1 MRQCKAGSVVSS
13 DGLSSHK
20 QASKRSPLVGFV
32 GLVIKR
38 LVGSLRAFRILLN
51 NESREHSQRIRWPLR
66 RQDTSCALTSTV
78 SDQSGCAGGRNGSG
92 PHSAVWTGHKRGES
106 RHH

>member
-1 MRQCKAGSVVSS
+1 GSVVSS

-38 LVGSLRAFRILLN
+38 LVGSLRSFRILLN

-66 RQDTSCALTSTV
+66 RQDTSCAVKSTV
-78 SDQSGCAGGRNGSG
+78 SSQTRSAGRQIGSG
-92 PHSAVWTGHKRGES
+92 PNRAGWIGRKMGD
-106 RHH
+106 